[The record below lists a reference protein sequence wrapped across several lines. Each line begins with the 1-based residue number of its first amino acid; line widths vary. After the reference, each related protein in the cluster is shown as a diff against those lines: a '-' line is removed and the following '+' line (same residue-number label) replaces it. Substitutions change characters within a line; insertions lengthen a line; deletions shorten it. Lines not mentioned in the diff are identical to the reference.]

1 MAAVLTALTMASAM
15 CAVSQAVESGRLA
28 YQAVEQCAQELNL
41 IPLGKPTAAA
51 RRAAAAAEPSAA
63 AAEPIASSAKLFAD
77 NRTAAE

>member
-51 RRAAAAAEPSAA
+51 RRAAAAARPSAA
-63 AAEPIASSAKLFAD
+63 TEPITSSAKLFAD